1 MYSPLMVGEAKGT
14 LTIFNSILGELWYDL
29 KLIGHKSP
37 P

>member
-14 LTIFNSILGELWYDL
+14 LTIFELWYDL